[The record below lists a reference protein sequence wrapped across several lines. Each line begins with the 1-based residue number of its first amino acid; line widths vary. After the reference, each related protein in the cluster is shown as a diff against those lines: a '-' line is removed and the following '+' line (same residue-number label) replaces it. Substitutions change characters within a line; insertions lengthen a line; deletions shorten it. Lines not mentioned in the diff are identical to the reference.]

1 LSNQTRHTI
10 VFLKATNSKEGEEI
24 SIFHLDG
31 RLLKT
36 LRLDGAKTA
45 RVSGLPAGVY
55 MVKAKGLRLERM
67 PVE

>member
-1 LSNQTRHTI
+1 VQTRHNI
-10 VFLKATNSKEGEEI
+10 LFLKATNGKEGEEI
-24 SIFHLDG
+24 SIFHLVG

-55 MVKAKGLRLERM
+55 MVKAKGLRPERM
-67 PVE
+67 PVK